1 MKASGHGSHTEPS
14 CPSLHSGKNVNLI
27 SVVCL
32 ANVDED
38 SAKELEDYS
47 SSVEDLLLNMSAS
60 AYAGNDMCNQDFSSK
75 NNVTSAINPTYV
87 KHVDA
92 LDAWRRREMTSV
104 NYSSKAR
111 LMQLDGL
118 GQKHHQRKGSVE
130 MAFKVAQSSQE
141 NSFPVPSLKQET
153 AFTAYRKMS
162 PSVTPTME
170 VDNYAA
176 LPWHIH
182 RAGSKVARTK
192 RRNTA
197 SKL

>member
-1 MKASGHGSHTEPS
+1 
-14 CPSLHSGKNVNLI
+14 
-27 SVVCL
+27 
-32 ANVDED
+32 
-38 SAKELEDYS
+38 
-47 SSVEDLLLNMSAS
+47 MSAS
-60 AYAGNDMCNQDFSSK
+60 AYAENDMCNQDFSSK
-75 NNVTSAINPTYV
+75 SNVTSAINPTYV

-104 NYSSKAR
+104 NYSNKAR

-118 GQKHHQRKGSVE
+118 GQKHHLRKGSVE
-130 MAFKVAQSSQE
+130 MAFKVAQSFEE
-141 NSFPVPSLKQET
+141 NCFPVPSLKQET

-162 PSVTPTME
+162 PSATPTME

-197 SKL
+197 SKLWLSTISTAYWEINFFLFAKVLFVSCHLQLPNLNLFYVQETFEP